1 LVGFF
6 VAAWK
11 VPRFW
16 CRYACPTGAMMAIF
30 QKYSLAGIKR
40 DPVKCM
46 KCPHCEVKCPM
57 QINILDLPWEKF
69 NDPECIMCMECVD
82 ACPHGSLSP
91 KFP

>member
-1 LVGFF
+1 
-6 VAAWK
+6 
-11 VPRFW
+11 
-16 CRYACPTGAMMAIF
+16 
-30 QKYSLAGIKR
+30 
-40 DPVKCM
+40 
-46 KCPHCEVKCPM
+46 M